1 MDTSLWVAHLKR
13 RLSPKLE
20 GVQLGDY
27 ATAVSANLVVV
38 LSGFSKGW
46 TPEQVASEIY
56 AIELAA
62 LGPKKDQL
70 PSQPE

>member
-1 MDTSLWVAHLKR
+1 MDTSLWVEHMKR

-38 LSGFSKGW
+38 LEGFSKGW

-62 LGPKKDQL
+62 LGPKKEGPPAL
-70 PSQPE
+70 PE